1 MRNYLSDNETYILIP
16 GVKTYKTV
24 SLVIGKV
31 ETLPQSN
38 NESEKISDLFIRENG
53 KNHLLFRIENRELT
67 FFITSKCN
75 HRCIMCPQK
84 LDIDPIDNDLC
95 NGA

>member
-24 SLVIGKV
+24 SLVTRKV
-31 ETLPQSN
+31 EILPQAN
-38 NESEKISDLFIRENG
+38 DEAKKICDLLIRENG
-53 KNHLLFRIENRELT
+53 KNHLQFRIENRELT

-75 HRCIMCPQK
+75 HRCIMCPQDSVEK
-84 LDIDPIDNDLC
+84 LSIVVD
-95 NGA
+95 